1 MTLNQ
6 GVRGR
11 WFFVQKWDIP
21 LDGKADGK
29 CRKAI
34 QKEK

>member
-1 MTLNQ
+1 MEIFKDS
-6 GVRGR
+6 GGGG
-11 WFFVQKWDIP
+11 FFVRKWDIP